1 MRPAPLPDIE
11 ELLVSPSFPDHQHD
25 VHHRLRR
32 MNPVYWSPALQ
43 QWLVTGYALTDA
55 VLSDPGRFSSV
66 GAERRHVSLLD
77 DHVTESV
84 PSLVSHFQTPQLN
97 ITDPPDHRRIR
108 KAVARSFLPSEVRRI
123 EPMIAATAARLLDEA
138 ADRGGVDLMS
148 DYAARL
154 PVEVIAAFIGV
165 PRHRLADIPRVT
177 LDQRFFFGTT
187 PPTPQQATAFDRS
200 IAEWHEL
207 LAESIRHRTEHPG
220 DDVLTRLSVSVA
232 DASMS
237 MDEAIATG
245 LHLVIAGNSTTTALI
260 GNTLLALMTHPDQMA
275 RVRADPTLTVAAVE
289 ESLRHEAP
297 LPRDRRTATAA
308 TTLGGMTIEAGD
320 TVVAVLAAANRDPDV
335 FVRPDDFDLTRAF
348 TSNQHAAFGRGIHF
362 CLGATLA
369 RLEAAVAV
377 RTVLD
382 RPGAPLL
389 PDGFAPEW
397 HRVTTHRSL
406 TSLPVAGAD

>member
-260 GNTLLALMTHPDQMA
+260 GNTLLARMRP
-275 RVRADPTLTVAAVE
+275 
-289 ESLRHEAP
+289 
-297 LPRDRRTATAA
+297 TAT
-308 TTLGGMTIEAGD
+308 GS
-320 TVVAVLAAANRDPDV
+320 
-335 FVRPDDFDLTRAF
+335 RPDISIGCGMIA
-348 TSNQHAAFGRGIHF
+348 
-362 CLGATLA
+362 
-369 RLEAAVAV
+369 
-377 RTVLD
+377 
-382 RPGAPLL
+382 RPGSSRTTIPGAASSAARAASGVTGPASSTVTASLWQRST
-389 PDGFAPEW
+389 GTRTQVASTGRSGRSRIR
-397 HRVTTHRSL
+397 RVSSRILS
-406 TSLPVAGAD
+406 SSRV